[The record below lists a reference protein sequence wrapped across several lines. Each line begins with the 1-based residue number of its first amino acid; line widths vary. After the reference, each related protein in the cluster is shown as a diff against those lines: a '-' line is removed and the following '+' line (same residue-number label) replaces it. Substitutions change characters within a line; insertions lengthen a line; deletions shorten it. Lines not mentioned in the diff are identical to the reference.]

1 MRLSEIIN
9 ESGALRSTFVIEGQT
24 DNAMREVIRSV
35 LIPLKSQKVSKITV
49 DQFMDTLRENPMLQ
63 GIDFD
68 QDYIVDQ
75 VGQSKVVNKI
85 QADPENNGLMTI
97 YFEFPQGDRQV
108 DQKTAE
114 REKEGIKKA
123 AIRAI
128 KDKQK

>member
-24 DNAMREVIRSV
+24 DNAMREVMRST

-49 DQFMDTLRENPMLQ
+49 DQFMDTIRENPMLQ

-68 QDYIVDQ
+68 QSYVVDQ
-75 VGQSKVVNKI
+75 LGKTKVVNKI

-97 YFEFPQGDRQV
+97 YFDFPVGDRQI
-108 DQKTAE
+108 DAKQAE
-114 REKEGIKKA
+114 REKETIKKSA
-123 AIRAI
+123 LRAI

>member
-9 ESGALRSTFVIEGQT
+9 ESGAIGSTFVIEGQT
-24 DNAMREVIRSV
+24 DNAMRDAIRSV

-49 DQFMDTLRENPMLQ
+49 DQFMDTLRDYPMLQ

-68 QDYIVDQ
+68 QSYVVDQ
-75 VGQSKVVNKI
+75 LGKSKVVNKI

-97 YFEFPQGDRQV
+97 YFEFPVGDRQI
-108 DQKTAE
+108 DQKQAE
-114 REKEGIKKA
+114 REKDGIKKA
-123 AIRAI
+123 ALRAI

>member
-9 ESGALRSTFVIEGQT
+9 ESGALGSTFVIEGQT
-24 DNAMREVIRSV
+24 DNAMREVMRAT

-49 DQFMDTLRENPMLQ
+49 DQFMDTIRENPMLQ

-68 QDYIVDQ
+68 QSYVVDQ
-75 VGQSKVVNKI
+75 LGKSKVVNKI

-97 YFEFPQGDRQV
+97 YFDFPVGDRQI
-108 DQKTAE
+108 DAKQAE
-114 REKEGIKKA
+114 REKESIKKSA
-123 AIRAI
+123 LRAI

>member
-9 ESGALRSTFVIEGQT
+9 ESGALGSTFVIEGQT
-24 DNAMREVIRSV
+24 DNAMREVMRAT

-49 DQFMDTLRENPMLQ
+49 DQFMDTIRENPMLQ

-68 QDYIVDQ
+68 QSYVVDQ
-75 VGQSKVVNKI
+75 LGKSKVVNKI

-97 YFEFPQGDRQV
+97 YFDFPVGDRQI
-108 DQKTAE
+108 DAKQAE
-114 REKEGIKKA
+114 REKETIKKSA
-123 AIRAI
+123 LRAI